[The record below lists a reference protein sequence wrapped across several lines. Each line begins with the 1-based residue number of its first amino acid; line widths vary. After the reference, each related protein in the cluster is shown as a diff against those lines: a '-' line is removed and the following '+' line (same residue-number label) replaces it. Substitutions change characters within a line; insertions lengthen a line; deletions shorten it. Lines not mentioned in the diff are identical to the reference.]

1 MFPNSQIKFS
11 FCIAKN
17 PAISQTELHNLDID
31 IVLVFRLDIDTVF
44 ASTFCSSFTLFA
56 HIFKAV

>member
-17 PAISQTELHNLDID
+17 PAISQTELRNLDI
-31 IVLVFRLDIDTVF
+31 VLAFRLDIDTVF
-44 ASTFCSSFTLFA
+44 ASIFCSSFTFFA